1 MKKQHYT
8 LIEMLVT
15 VAVIAILAGIAMGA
29 YSGIQRKAMLN
40 RAAAE
45 CAMIQLAI
53 KNYEAEYLSWPT
65 TYALTGSATI
75 YEFGPCPTSSSG
87 WKDWNDFGSSG
98 KTTYDAFFT
107 VLTGISYNSS
117 TKKFSDFWA
126 PNSKKIRFLDFPSS
140 VIKPGTNQ
148 GHFLDPWG
156 KPYCIRID
164 NSGNNRIDDIWLNGA
179 SSNTIQI
186 LSSIA
191 VYTKEGKAGENTNRF
206 ATSWG
211 GVITR

>member
-15 VAVIAILAGIAMGA
+15 VAVISILAAIAAGA
-29 YSGIQRKAMLN
+29 YSGIQKKAMLN

-75 YEFGPCPTSSSG
+75 YEFGPCPTSSSE
-87 WKDWNDFGSSG
+87 WKDWNDYGSSG

-107 VLTGISYNSS
+107 VLTGLSYNSS
-117 TKKFSDFWA
+117 NKKFEDSWA
-126 PNSKKIRFLDFPSS
+126 PNSKKIKFLELPSN
-140 VIKPGTNQ
+140 VIKPGANQ

-164 NSGNNRIDDIWLNGA
+164 NSGNNRLDNIFLSGD
-179 SSNTIQI
+179 TIQV

-211 GVITR
+211 GVVNR